1 MRLSIFTYH
10 VQSIATTPAPAKFS
24 LGPCDG
30 VLAEVEITPAP
41 NGLDTPVWDQ
51 VTINGKSAGNRSGGV
66 KAFTELVAQVKPEIE
81 WD

>member
-1 MRLSIFTYH
+1 MRLSIFAYH
-10 VQSIATTPAPAKFS
+10 VQTIATTPAPAKFS

-51 VTINGKSAGNRSGGV
+51 VKINGKHAGNRSGGV
-66 KAFTELVAQVKPEIE
+66 KDFCALVAAQKPEIE